1 MKLFGNRGSMRR
13 SRLKKRKRGG
23 DVITVSP
30 TGPAVLTR
38 HNKG

>member
-1 MKLFGNRGSMRR
+1 MKFFGNRGRR
-13 SRLKKRKRGG
+13 CRLKKRKRGG